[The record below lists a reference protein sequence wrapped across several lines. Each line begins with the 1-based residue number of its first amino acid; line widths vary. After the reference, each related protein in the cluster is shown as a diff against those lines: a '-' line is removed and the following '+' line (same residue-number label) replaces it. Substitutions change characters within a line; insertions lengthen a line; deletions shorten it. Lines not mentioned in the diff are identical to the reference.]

1 MPRLAPI
8 SWRNFIKK
16 IKSFGFV
23 GPFQEGKHPYMTK
36 GPLSITVPNP
46 HDGDVSVDLQ
56 MKIIKQ
62 AGIKRASW
70 MNKK

>member
-1 MPRLAPI
+1 
-8 SWRNFIKK
+8 
-16 IKSFGFV
+16 
-23 GPFQEGKHPYMTK
+23 MTK

-46 HDGDVSVDLQ
+46 HDRDVSVDLQ